1 MSNKATDYVVGLD
14 IGTTK
19 IAVLIGRKN
28 EHGKLEILAMGKAPS
43 PGVSRGVVTHIT
55 PTVDA
60 IKEAIRQAEER
71 SGVTVREVNV
81 GIAGQHIRSIQHR
94 GVKIRDSYED
104 EISEKDVEALK
115 GDMYRLVM
123 QPGEEIIDVIPQEYI
138 VDNEQGIT
146 DPVGM
151 SGGRLEANFHL
162 IIAQVAAVKNI
173 AKCVERAGLKVMEI
187 TLEPLASAEAVL
199 HEDEKEAGVALVD
212 IGGGTTD
219 LAIFQENIIRHSA
232 VIPFGGNVISEDI
245 KEGCSII
252 RKQAELLKLKF
263 GSALSSEN
271 LDNEIISIPGLRG
284 RQPKEISVKN
294 LAHIIEARMT
304 EIIEQVY
311 YEIRNSG
318 MENKL
323 IAGIVVTGGGS
334 QLKHIT
340 QLFEFT
346 TGMDTRI
353 GYPAEHLAAGTEE
366 ITSPTFS
373 TGVGLVLKGY
383 EYLNHQIKLNGVPQQ
398 HQTPNPSS
406 EEKNNQTDAGES
418 TNEFES
424 DNEEMISEREDN
436 LNFNDETADRHQG
449 LFSRFLDKAKNYLEG
464 DE

>member
-1 MSNKATDYVVGLD
+1 MSNKTTDYVVGLD

-28 EHGKLEILAMGKAPS
+28 EHGKLEILGMGKAPS
-43 PGVSRGVVTHIT
+43 PGVSRGVVTRVT
-55 PTVDA
+55 PTVEA
-60 IKEAIRQAEER
+60 IKEAVRQAEEK
-71 SGVTVREVNV
+71 SELTVREVNV

-104 EISEKDVEALK
+104 EITEKDVEALRR
-115 GDMYRLVM
+115 DMYKLVM
-123 QPGEEIIDVIPQEYI
+123 QPGEKIIEVIPQEYI
-138 VDNEQGIT
+138 VDNEQGIV

-173 AKCVERAGLKVMEI
+173 VKCVEKAGLKPLEI

-263 GSALSSEN
+263 GSTLASEN
-271 LDNEIISIPGLRG
+271 LENEIISIPGLRG
-284 RQPKEISVKN
+284 RTPKEISVKN

-318 MENKL
+318 FEHKL

-334 QLKHIT
+334 QLKHVT

-346 TGMDTRI
+346 AGMDARI

-383 EYLNHQIKLNGVPQQ
+383 DFLEYQERLENAGKKQ
-398 HQTPNPSS
+398 
-406 EEKNNQTDAGES
+406 EEKIIEPQLVTSLENNES
-418 TNEFES
+418 PL
-424 DNEEMISEREDN
+424 EMEDELEDEN
-436 LNFNDETADRHQG
+436 LNFEERHIDRRG
-449 LFSRFLDKAKNYLEG
+449 SLLSRFLERAKIYLEG

>member
-1 MSNKATDYVVGLD
+1 MSNKTTDYVVGLD

-28 EHGKLEILAMGKAPS
+28 EHGKLEILGMGKAPS
-43 PGVSRGVVTHIT
+43 PGVSRGVVTRVT
-55 PTVDA
+55 PTVEA
-60 IKEAIRQAEER
+60 IKEAVRQAEEK
-71 SGVTVREVNV
+71 SELTVREVNV

-104 EISEKDVEALK
+104 EITEKDVEALRR
-115 GDMYRLVM
+115 DMYKLVM
-123 QPGEEIIDVIPQEYI
+123 QPGEKIIEVIPQEYI
-138 VDNEQGIT
+138 VDNEQGIV

-173 AKCVERAGLKVMEI
+173 VKCVAKAGLKPLEI

-263 GSALSSEN
+263 GSTLASEN
-271 LDNEIISIPGLRG
+271 LENEIISIPGLRG
-284 RQPKEISVKN
+284 RTPKEISVKN

-318 MENKL
+318 FEHKL

-334 QLKHIT
+334 QLKHVT

-346 TGMDTRI
+346 AGMDARI

-383 EYLNHQIKLNGVPQQ
+383 DFLEYQERLENAGKKQ
-398 HQTPNPSS
+398 
-406 EEKNNQTDAGES
+406 EEKIIEPQLVTSLENNESPLEMEGEL
-418 TNEFES
+418 
-424 DNEEMISEREDN
+424 EDEN
-436 LNFNDETADRHQG
+436 LNFEERHIDRRG
-449 LFSRFLDKAKNYLEG
+449 SLLSRFLERAKIYLEG

>member
-1 MSNKATDYVVGLD
+1 MSNKTTDYVVGLD

-28 EHGKLEILAMGKAPS
+28 EHGKLEILGMGKAPS

-55 PTVDA
+55 PTVEA
-60 IKEAIRQAEER
+60 IKEAVRQAEEK
-71 SGVTVREVNV
+71 SELTVREVNV

-104 EISEKDVEALK
+104 EITEKDVEALRR
-115 GDMYRLVM
+115 DMYKLVM
-123 QPGEEIIDVIPQEYI
+123 QPGEEVIPQEYI
-138 VDNEQGIT
+138 VDNEQGIV

-173 AKCVERAGLKVMEI
+173 VKCVEKAGLKPMEI

-263 GSALSSEN
+263 GSTLASEN
-271 LDNEIISIPGLRG
+271 LENEIISIPGLRG
-284 RQPKEISVKN
+284 RTPKEISVKN

-318 MENKL
+318 FEHKL

-334 QLKHIT
+334 QLKHVT

-346 TGMDTRI
+346 AGMDARI

-383 EYLNHQIKLNGVPQQ
+383 DFLEYQERLENAGKKQ
-398 HQTPNPSS
+398 
-406 EEKNNQTDAGES
+406 EEKIIEPQLVTSLENNESPLEMEGEL
-418 TNEFES
+418 
-424 DNEEMISEREDN
+424 EDEN
-436 LNFNDETADRHQG
+436 LNFEERHIDRRG
-449 LFSRFLDKAKNYLEG
+449 SLLSRFLERAKIYLEG

>member
-1 MSNKATDYVVGLD
+1 MSNKTTDYVVGLD

-28 EHGKLEILAMGKAPS
+28 EHGKLEILGMGKAPS
-43 PGVSRGVVTHIT
+43 PGVSRGVVTRVT
-55 PTVDA
+55 PTVEA
-60 IKEAIRQAEER
+60 IKEAVRQAEEK
-71 SGVTVREVNV
+71 SELTVREVNV

-104 EISEKDVEALK
+104 EITEKDVEALRR
-115 GDMYRLVM
+115 DMYKLVM
-123 QPGEEIIDVIPQEYI
+123 QPGEKIIEVIPQEYI
-138 VDNEQGIT
+138 VDNEQGIV

-173 AKCVERAGLKVMEI
+173 VKCVEKAGLKPLEI

-263 GSALSSEN
+263 GSTLASEN
-271 LDNEIISIPGLRG
+271 LENEIISIPGLRG
-284 RQPKEISVKN
+284 RTPKEISVKN

-318 MENKL
+318 FEHKL

-334 QLKHIT
+334 QLKHVT

-346 TGMDTRI
+346 AGMDARI

-383 EYLNHQIKLNGVPQQ
+383 DFLEYQERLENAGKKQ
-398 HQTPNPSS
+398 
-406 EEKNNQTDAGES
+406 EEKIIEPQLVT
-418 TNEFES
+418 
-424 DNEEMISEREDN
+424 
-436 LNFNDETADRHQG
+436 
-449 LFSRFLDKAKNYLEG
+449 
-464 DE
+464 

>member
-1 MSNKATDYVVGLD
+1 MSNKTTDYVVGLD

-28 EHGKLEILAMGKAPS
+28 EHGKLEILGMGKAPS

-55 PTVDA
+55 PTVEA
-60 IKEAIRQAEER
+60 IKEAVRQAEEK
-71 SGVTVREVNV
+71 SELTVREVNV

-104 EISEKDVEALK
+104 EITEKDVEALRR
-115 GDMYRLVM
+115 DMYKLVM
-123 QPGEEIIDVIPQEYI
+123 QPGEKIIEVIPQEYI
-138 VDNEQGIT
+138 VDNEQGIV

-173 AKCVERAGLKVMEI
+173 VKCVEKAGLKPMEI

-263 GSALSSEN
+263 GSTLASEN
-271 LDNEIISIPGLRG
+271 LENEIISIPGLRG
-284 RQPKEISVKN
+284 RTPKEISVKN

-318 MENKL
+318 FEHKL

-334 QLKHIT
+334 QLKHVT

-346 TGMDTRI
+346 AGMDARI

-383 EYLNHQIKLNGVPQQ
+383 DFLEYQERLENAGKKQ
-398 HQTPNPSS
+398 
-406 EEKNNQTDAGES
+406 EEKIIEPQLVTSLENNESPLEMEGEL
-418 TNEFES
+418 
-424 DNEEMISEREDN
+424 EDEN
-436 LNFNDETADRHQG
+436 LNFEERHIDRRG
-449 LFSRFLDKAKNYLEG
+449 SLLSRFLERAKIYLEG

>member
-1 MSNKATDYVVGLD
+1 MSQNTSDYVVGLD

-19 IAVLIGRKN
+19 IAVLFGRKN
-28 EHGKLEILAMGKAPS
+28 EHGKLEVLGMGKAPS

-55 PTVDA
+55 PTVEA
-60 IKEAIRQAEER
+60 IKEAVRQAEER
-71 SGVTVREVNV
+71 SGLTVREVNV
-81 GIAGQHIRSIQHR
+81 GIAGQHIRSVQHR
-94 GVKIRDSYED
+94 GVKIRDSFED
-104 EISEKDVEALK
+104 EISANDVESLRR
-115 GDMYRLVM
+115 DMYKLVM

-138 VDNEQGIT
+138 VDNEQGIV

-162 IIAQVAAVKNI
+162 IIAQIAAVKNI
-173 AKCVERAGLKVMEI
+173 VKCVEKAGLKVLEI

-263 GSALSSEN
+263 GSALASEN
-271 LDNEIISIPGLRG
+271 QENEIISIPGLRG
-284 RQPKEISVKN
+284 RSPKEISVKN
-294 LAHIIEARMT
+294 LANIIEARMT

-318 MENKL
+318 FENKL

-340 QLFEFT
+340 QLIEYT

-366 ITSPTFS
+366 ITSPTYS

-383 EYLNHQIKLNGVPQQ
+383 DYLAHQKQLEEPKSEPVYTAPKEPA
-398 HQTPNPSS
+398 QTQPGAS
-406 EEKNNQTDAGES
+406 
-418 TNEFES
+418 FEQ
-424 DNEEMISEREDN
+424 NEEMHEDQVEHEESMSYEEEN
-436 LNFNDETADRHQG
+436 YGQRQS
-449 LFSRFLDKAKNYLEG
+449 LFHKFIQKTKDFLEG

>member
-1 MSNKATDYVVGLD
+1 MSNKTTDYVVGLD

-28 EHGKLEILAMGKAPS
+28 EHGKLEILGMGKAPS
-43 PGVSRGVVTHIT
+43 PGVSRGVVTRVT
-55 PTVDA
+55 PTVEA
-60 IKEAIRQAEER
+60 IKEAVRQAEEK
-71 SGVTVREVNV
+71 SELTVREVNV

-104 EISEKDVEALK
+104 EITEKDVEALRR
-115 GDMYRLVM
+115 DMYKLVM
-123 QPGEEIIDVIPQEYI
+123 QPGEKIIEVIPQEYI
-138 VDNEQGIT
+138 VDNEQGIV

-173 AKCVERAGLKVMEI
+173 VKCVEKAGLKPMEI

-263 GSALSSEN
+263 GSTLASEN
-271 LDNEIISIPGLRG
+271 LENEIISIPGLRG
-284 RQPKEISVKN
+284 RTPKEISVKN

-318 MENKL
+318 FEHKL

-334 QLKHIT
+334 QLKHVT

-346 TGMDTRI
+346 AGMDARI

-383 EYLNHQIKLNGVPQQ
+383 DFLEYQERLENAGKKQ
-398 HQTPNPSS
+398 
-406 EEKNNQTDAGES
+406 EEKIIEPQLVTSLENNESPLEMEGEL
-418 TNEFES
+418 
-424 DNEEMISEREDN
+424 EDEN
-436 LNFNDETADRHQG
+436 LNFEERHIDRRG
-449 LFSRFLDKAKNYLEG
+449 SLLSRFLERAKIYLEG